1 VPIPARKR
9 SIRLATT
16 TIMMSAAVS
25 AVAAPATA
33 SAEAGRV
40 GAAAACAPPPGVTCQ
55 SGVPYG
61 SGAAQT
67 LDLYY
72 PTGAT
77 GEPSIVVIHGG
88 GWRSNDS
95 RTPSKQA
102 IYFAQNGFA
111 AFSINY
117 TLSTPSTPSWPQ
129 VFTDVEAA
137 TRWVHTHAATYGA
150 DGTRLG
156 AYGPSAGGHLSAL
169 LDTSGPEDGI
179 RIKTAVALSG
189 PMDLGI
195 TYREGGGGAATDVT
209 QLLGCVPG
217 SCPNDEDVDASPI
230 SHVSSDD
237 GSLLFFNSD
246 NEVIPVDGA
255 YAMNDALQAAS
266 VPHSLVVIQN
276 STLHATAYLCEFET
290 VLGQRSRV
298 IDGIVRWFG
307 KYLSGTQVTPT
318 GTYCSAQGAVA

>member
-1 VPIPARKR
+1 MLTPARKR
-9 SIRLATT
+9 SVRLAIAIVAISTA
-16 TIMMSAAVS
+16 SL
-25 AVAAPATA
+25 AVAAPVTA
-33 SAEAGRV
+33 SAVAGPVGPAATCEA
-40 GAAAACAPPPGVTCQ
+40 PPGVTCQ
-55 SGVPYG
+55 FGVPYG
-61 SGAAQT
+61 RGAAQT
-67 LDLYY
+67 LDVYY

-137 TRWVHTHAATYGA
+137 TRWVHANAATFGA

-156 AYGPSAGGHLSAL
+156 AFGPSAGGHLSAL

-209 QLLGCVPG
+209 QLLGCIPG
-217 SCPNDEDVDASPI
+217 SCPNNEDMDASPI
-230 SHVSSDD
+230 SHVSTDD
-237 GSLLFFNSD
+237 GPLLFFNSD
-246 NEVIPVDGA
+246 NEVIPVGGA
-255 YAMNDALQAAS
+255 YAMNDALRAAS

-276 STLHATAYLCEFET
+276 STQHAGAYLCNVET
-290 VLGQRSRV
+290 VLGQRSHV

-307 KYLSGTQVTPT
+307 RYLSGTQLTPT
-318 GTYCSAQGAVA
+318 GTYCTA